1 MAERDFKRLMRARQ
15 SSDDI
20 DKQGSGKIS
29 SGENTVKVLA
39 GALPGDAEFTQL
51 LQSAGDMSKASYQP
65 GDNMEQDIL
74 QKIRVLSSFNQEDS
88 EPALRPERT

>member
-39 GALPGDAEFTQL
+39 GDAEFTQL

-88 EPALRPERT
+88 EPALRLERT